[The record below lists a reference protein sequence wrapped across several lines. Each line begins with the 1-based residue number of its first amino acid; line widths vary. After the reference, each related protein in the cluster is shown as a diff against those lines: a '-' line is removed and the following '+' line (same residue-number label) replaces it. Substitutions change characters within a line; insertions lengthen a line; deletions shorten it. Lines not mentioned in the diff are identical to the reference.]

1 MPSESL
7 SDGICQPHARG
18 NPSCLVSIFFWVMY
32 EPSFLRR
39 REFCPLFSSFGFSD
53 KFLRFPGLDSRFRGN
68 DGGWFLFF

>member
-1 MPSESL
+1 MPKSFRRHLSASRKRESQL
-7 SDGICQPHARG
+7 FGF
-18 NPSCLVSIFFWVMY
+18 NFFWVMY